1 MKGEITTKKI
11 HHLAIIKDGAVIE
24 DDVEIGPYSL
34 IGENVTIGSGT
45 VVGSHVFLDGWTTVG
60 KNCQLFHG
68 AVIGTPPQD
77 VKYKGQRSFVQIGDN
92 NIIREFVTIH
102 RASQKDAVTQIGS
115 NNFLMAY
122 VHIGHN
128 CEIGSYNTIA
138 NAVSLAGHVEVEDKA
153 VIGGMTGFHQFVRVG
168 SMAMVGGYAR
178 VVKDVPPYSL
188 VAGQPARLFGINTIG
203 LKRQNIGARVRGELK
218 RAYKII
224 GQMNRLQALEEIR
237 TNINPSDELEHL
249 IKFLENPSKMGII
262 LRFGDEQDL
271 HSNLNLNLDF
281 FK

>member
-11 HHLAIIKDGAVIE
+11 HHLAIIKDGAIIE

-45 VVGSHVFLDGWTTVG
+45 VVGSHVLLDGWTTIG

-77 VKYKGQRSFVQIGDN
+77 LKYKGQRSFVQLGDN
-92 NIIREFVTIH
+92 NIVREFVTIH
-102 RASQKDAVTQIGS
+102 RASQKDGVTEIGN

-128 CEIGSYNTIA
+128 CVIGSHNTIA

-203 LKRQNIGARVRGELK
+203 LKRQNVGARVRGELK

-224 GQMNRLQALEEIR
+224 GLMNRLQALEEIR
-237 TNINPSDELEHL
+237 TSINPSDELSHL

-271 HSNLNLNLDF
+271 HSNLKMSLDF